1 MLYHTVYTTMMGII
15 YTSNT
20 LLYPLLYTYI
30 RTYTYTYIG
39 TCFAAISDFN
49 NPTTTYVE
57 LLLFTFMGVAPVL
70 FWSTVTAG
78 LAPGATYLYV
88 IGGMA
93 YACITYY

>member
-20 LLYPLLYTYI
+20 LLYPLL
-30 RTYTYTYIG
+30 YTYIG